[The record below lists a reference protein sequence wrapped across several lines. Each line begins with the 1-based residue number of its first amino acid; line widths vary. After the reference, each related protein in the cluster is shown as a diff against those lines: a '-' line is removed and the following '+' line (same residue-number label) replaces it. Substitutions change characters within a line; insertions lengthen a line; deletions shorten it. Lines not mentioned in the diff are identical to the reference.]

1 MCHILTVAFC
11 FSTTAKEHMRIHTGD
26 KPFCCNICNKC
37 FALNKALYK
46 HTREKHPNYFPEFKR
61 INDLPPNQKKAR
73 EKIKRE
79 ALSNGYEVIQPDL
92 VDVTMTTS
100 DDVRMTSIDDEIDG
114 KVDVFDNYLK
124 MNGDID
130 ITEVKV
136 ATMAAL
142 NLCKSESIDSIDDV
156 VTKIERTDDFHETKN
171 IDILNSGI
179 PFVKVEKPDYDSS

>member
-1 MCHILTVAFC
+1 
-11 FSTTAKEHMRIHTGD
+11 MRIHTGD
-26 KPFCCNICNKC
+26 KPFRCSICNKC

-79 ALSNGYEVIQPDL
+79 ALSDGYEVIQPDL
-92 VDVTMTTS
+92 VDVTMTSIEDVALTS
-100 DDVRMTSIDDEIDG
+100 EGDVRTTSIDDEIDSKEG
-114 KVDVFDNYLK
+114 VFDNYMK
-124 MNGDID
+124 MNGEID
-130 ITEVKV
+130 IKDVKV

-142 NLCKSESIDSIDDV
+142 NLCKSESIDSGDDV
-156 VTKIERTDDFHETKN
+156 VTKIERTDDYNDVSATNNVE
-171 IDILNSGI
+171 LNSEI